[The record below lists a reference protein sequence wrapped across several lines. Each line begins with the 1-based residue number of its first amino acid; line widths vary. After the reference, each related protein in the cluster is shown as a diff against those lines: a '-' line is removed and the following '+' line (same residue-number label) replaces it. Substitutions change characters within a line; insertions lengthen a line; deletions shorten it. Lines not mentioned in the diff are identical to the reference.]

1 MHDLPTSPRRPITRL
16 IAAGGAAA
24 LLALG
29 VAGCG
34 DTKAS
39 SSATA
44 PTAAAKPVAYCK
56 GVIAF
61 DAFVNSGDGPP
72 DATKATAL
80 LTQLVKDAP
89 PGMKQ
94 TTTDLQAEVTSILSA
109 PDGGSPTPKFDELSG
124 QIEEY
129 VGSNCGYGR
138 LEIDAINYAFE
149 GISKSMDAGIKVVK
163 FTNAGDNAHEANFFR
178 INDGVTDSLK
188 DLASLP
194 EAEALK
200 KVTPIAHVGADPGK
214 TSWTSIDMSRPGRY
228 GVICFVSQGM
238 TSMSDTAHQS
248 GTPHAALGMQQE
260 FTVT

>member
-61 DAFVNSGDGPP
+61 DAFVNSGDG
-72 DATKATAL
+72 
-80 LTQLVKDAP
+80 P

-188 DLASLP
+188 DLAGLP
-194 EAEALK
+194 QEEALK
-200 KVTPIAHVGADPGK
+200 KVTPIAHVGADPGT